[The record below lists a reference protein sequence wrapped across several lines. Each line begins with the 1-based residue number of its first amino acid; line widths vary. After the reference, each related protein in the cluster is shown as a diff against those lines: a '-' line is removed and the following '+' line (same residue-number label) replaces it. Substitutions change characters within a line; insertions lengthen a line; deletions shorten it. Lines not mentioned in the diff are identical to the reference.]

1 MGQQFRV
8 LPEAERGGRGDL
20 VIEVEDGDV
29 LDPGEE
35 GVGAEE
41 DVGRVRL
48 QEKQI
53 SLELYLLHISCSCSK
68 INMNGQRGCE
78 LSGITGIGRTGLAE
92 ANVRTNQNDVCWFM
106 EVCIS
111 RGVTFDFRE
120 GRR

>member
-20 VIEVEDGDV
+20 VVEVEDGDV

-48 QEKQI
+48 QEKEI
-53 SLELYLLHISCSCSK
+53 GLKMLLISCS
-68 INMNGQRGCE
+68 
-78 LSGITGIGRTGLAE
+78 LAE
-92 ANVRTNQNDVCWFM
+92 LA
-106 EVCIS
+106 
-111 RGVTFDFRE
+111 
-120 GRR
+120 